1 MDVPTAEEVSTVVES
16 IASYKASYVTGT
28 TFFVNG
34 GMTLYPSFSIE
45 SEPDAKLHSGSGD
58 K

>member
-1 MDVPTAEEVSTVVES
+1 MDVPKAEEVSTVVES
-16 IASYKASYVTGT
+16 IASYKASCVTGT

-45 SEPDAKLHSGSGD
+45 SEHDEVAQWQW
-58 K
+58 